1 VKNVD
6 LKHSLKY
13 NDTYFDIDDIV
24 LIKTGDKY
32 SAGLGGSVTID
43 VPKHT
48 YQGRISSIKTGVI
61 QIDSSHE
68 LNSIV
73 NNIRIDCILDMN
85 LISKAK

>member
-1 VKNVD
+1 MD
-6 LKHSLKY
+6 LKYSLKY

-24 LIKTGDKY
+24 LIKTGDKL
-32 SAGLGGSVTID
+32 SAGLGNSITID
-43 VPKHT
+43 VPKNT

-73 NNIRIDCILDMN
+73 NNIRIDCILEMH
-85 LISKAK
+85 LLSKVK